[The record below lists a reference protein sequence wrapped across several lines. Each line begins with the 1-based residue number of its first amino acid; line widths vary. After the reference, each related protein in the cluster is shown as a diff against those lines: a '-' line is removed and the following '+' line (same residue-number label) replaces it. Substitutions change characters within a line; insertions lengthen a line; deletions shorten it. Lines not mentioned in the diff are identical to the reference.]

1 MNTSK
6 IFQQFVDDIKK
17 TFPTEEPGLDLEK
30 DVKYFETLFPSALK
44 IFQRE
49 DGFFIEETR
58 RMFGVN
64 MTDLWLRAGDAKELF
79 WKHMQ
84 ACLVGA
90 FMHGDIK
97 EKIGP
102 MIDVIKKVLA
112 GSGHQTD
119 EISKLLED
127 KNSEGH
133 FKKILDYVMDT
144 RIAKVFMQVVEEIDI
159 KDLELNFENPH
170 EILEIVKNPE
180 HPTMQR
186 VIRKIQLI
194 VKDKIQKG
202 NLTQQQILR
211 EIEGIKAKITSTF
224 GNVFNEMLGGGAQTE
239 IPSEVMMGNS
249 PEARRQRMLARL
261 QKKQREK
268 NLR

>member
-1 MNTSK
+1 MDTTK

-17 TFPTEEPGLDLEK
+17 TFPSEEPVVDVEK

-44 IFQRE
+44 IFQRD
-49 DGFFIEETR
+49 DGFFIEEPR

-64 MTDLWLRAGDAKELF
+64 MTDLWLRAGDSKELF

-84 ACLVGA
+84 ASLLGS

-102 MIDVIKKVLA
+102 MIDVIKKVL
-112 GSGHQTD
+112 SGTGNQSD
-119 EISKLLED
+119 EINKILED
-127 KNSEGH
+127 KNSESH
-133 FKKILDYVMDT
+133 FKRILDYVMDT

-159 KDLELNFENPH
+159 KELELNFDNPQ
-170 EILEIVKNPE
+170 EILDMVRNPE

-186 VIRKIQLI
+186 VIQKLQAI
-194 VKDKIQKG
+194 VKDKVQKG

-211 EIEGIKAKITSTF
+211 EIEGIKAKITSVF
-224 GNVFNEMLGGGAQTE
+224 GNVFNEALGGTQSE
-239 IPSEVMMGNS
+239 IPSSVMMGNS

-268 NLR
+268 NSR